1 MNKNKIYL
9 IIIMPKVHFIY
20 RGRKITQIKCKDDDE
35 FENIC
40 KEFCKQSKININD
53 LVFVYHS
60 EILNLD
66 NQFNDLAI
74 NQKKIV
80 ILACDKNEFCYEHN
94 KVYIYYC
101 VQCEDYLCNEC
112 KKEHNNNNHKIIRIV
127 DASLETDIFKIY
139 KDNIKKLRGEIDKF
153 NEEIINKKYKDD
165 KNNLIEELKM
175 NLEKYY
181 LINNNML
188 NNFNNNEKINFR
200 IFNNLNN
207 INNINNIIRNNL
219 EDIINEKDT
228 TNKFNI
234 MDNLNYMKIFLEVN
248 LSKIIKII

>member
-1 MNKNKIYL
+1 
-9 IIIMPKVHFIY
+9 MPKVHFIY

-74 NQKKIV
+74 NEEKIP

-112 KKEHNNNNHKIIRIV
+112 KKEHNNNNHKIITINS
-127 DASLETDIFKIY
+127 ASPEIDIFKIY
-139 KDNIKKLRGEIDKF
+139 KDNIKQLRGDIDKF
-153 NEEIINKKYKDD
+153 NEEIKKINKEDKDD
-165 KNNLIEELKM
+165 KNNLIEEKKI
-175 NLEKYY
+175 NIDY
-181 LINNNML
+181 LIS
-188 NNFNNNEKINFR
+188 
-200 IFNNLNN
+200 
-207 INNINNIIRNNL
+207 RNRA
-219 EDIINEKDT
+219 T
-228 TNKFNI
+228 TLGLLKRGLI
-234 MDNLNYMKIFLEVN
+234 
-248 LSKIIKII
+248 